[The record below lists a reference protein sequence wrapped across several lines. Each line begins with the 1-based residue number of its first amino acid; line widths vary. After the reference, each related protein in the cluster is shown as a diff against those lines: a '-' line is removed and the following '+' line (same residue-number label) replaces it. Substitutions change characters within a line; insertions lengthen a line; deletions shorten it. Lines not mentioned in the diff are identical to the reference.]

1 MPIDRLDETQ
11 RALGAASIAV
21 FVWGFGPL
29 LVRGVDASAGAITF
43 WRFAL
48 AQPVMIGAAYLLG
61 GGLSIR
67 VLRRAVVPG
76 LLFSVSMLA
85 SFLSYQKTSIVNASL
100 IGSLQPALLL
110 VVAPIL
116 FGTRTTLRQVAF
128 GSVALGGVV
137 LLVVGAGGTNGSS
150 WVGDAWAAFNLVL
163 WTVYF
168 VLVQRIR
175 DDGEDATSI
184 LAAVFLMSF
193 VFAAP
198 VTLLTADD
206 VGSVGW
212 GGIGLVAL
220 MAIGPGLVGHG
231 LMTWSQRTL
240 DIRVASLLGLASPVV
255 SSVGAWMIFSQGL
268 RVLQAVGG
276 VLVLAGLAGVVT
288 GGGMTRRASPVSAPI
303 SEADRLAMSEARRRL
318 LS

>member
-1 MPIDRLDETQ
+1 MTEHRDAHSQ

-48 AQPVMIGAAYLLG
+48 AQPVMIGAAYILG
-61 GGLSIR
+61 GGLSWR
-67 VLRRAVVPG
+67 VIRRAVLPG

-110 VVAPIL
+110 VVAPFI
-116 FGTRTTLRQVAF
+116 FGTRTTARQAVF
-128 GSVALGGVV
+128 GSVAMFGVV
-137 LLVVGAGGTNGSS
+137 LLVLGAGGTNGSS
-150 WVGDAWAAFNLVL
+150 WVGDLWAAFNLVL

-168 VLVQRIR
+168 VMVQRIR

-198 VTLLTADD
+198 VTLLISDD
-206 VGSVGW
+206 VGGVGW
-212 GGIGLVAL
+212 KGILLVSL
-220 MAIGPGLVGHG
+220 MALGPGLIGHG
-231 LMTWSQRTL
+231 LMTWSQRHL
-240 DIRVASLLGLASPVV
+240 DIRVASLLGLASPVI
-255 SSVGAWMIFSQGL
+255 STIGAWIVFSQRL
-268 RVLQAVGG
+268 RVVQAVGG
-276 VLVLAGLAGVVT
+276 IVVLLGL
-288 GGGMTRRASPVSAPI
+288 GGIVAVRRASRAVSASGLTGAP
-303 SEADRLAMSEARRRL
+303 ADADAMSQARRRL

>member
-1 MPIDRLDETQ
+1 MRVDHNDDTQ

-61 GGLSIR
+61 GGLSLR
-67 VLRRAVVPG
+67 VLRRAALPG

-110 VVAPIL
+110 VVAPFV
-116 FGTRTTLRQVAF
+116 FGSRTTLRQAVF
-128 GSVALGGVV
+128 GSVSLGGVA
-137 LLVVGAGGTNGSS
+137 LLVVGAGGTNGAS
-150 WVGDAWAAFNLVL
+150 WVGDLWAAFNLVL

-198 VTLLTADD
+198 VSLVISDD
-206 VGSVGW
+206 VGGVGW
-212 GGIGLVAL
+212 DGIGLVAL
-220 MAIGPGLVGHG
+220 MAIGPGLIGHG
-231 LMTWSQRTL
+231 LMTWSQRHL

-255 SSVGAWMIFSQGL
+255 STVGAWIVFSQGL
-268 RVLQAVGG
+268 GLLQAVGG
-276 VLVLAGLAGVVT
+276 LLVLIGLAGVVT
-288 GGGMTRRASPVSAPI
+288 GGGLLGRRPAPAPADSAL
-303 SEADRLAMSEARRRL
+303 DDLAMSQARRRL

>member
-1 MPIDRLDETQ
+1 MTEHRDADSQ
-11 RALGAASIAV
+11 RALGAASVAV

-48 AQPVMIGAAYLLG
+48 AQPIMIGTAYLLG
-61 GGLSIR
+61 GGLSWR
-67 VLRRAVVPG
+67 VIRRAVVPG

-110 VVAPIL
+110 LVAPFI
-116 FGTRTTLRQVAF
+116 FGTRTTGRQALF
-128 GSVALGGVV
+128 GSVAISGVV

-150 WVGDAWAAFNLVL
+150 WVGDLWAAFNLVL

-198 VTLLTADD
+198 VTLLISDD
-206 VGSVGW
+206 VGGVGW
-212 GGIGLVAL
+212 KGILLVSL
-220 MAIGPGLVGHG
+220 MAIGPGLIGHG
-231 LMTWSQRTL
+231 LMTWSQRHL
-240 DIRVASLLGLASPVV
+240 DIRVASLLGLASPVI
-255 SSVGAWMIFSQGL
+255 STIGAWIVFSQSLG
-268 RVLQAVGG
+268 VLQAAGG
-276 VLVLAGLAGVVT
+276 VIVLVGLGGIVAGQRVPRTAAAAGTVRV
-288 GGGMTRRASPVSAPI
+288 PVHD
-303 SEADRLAMSEARRRL
+303 EAMSQARRRL